1 MRIQLTNVPAT
12 PEYPYH
18 FKEVIENVQKVLD
31 STRFIEDY
39 SEIFLTTNDDS
50 WIFNQCRFDVEKAM
64 IDAIYTA
71 VYATNNLIDNIID
84 YKDRTKIEASG
95 KYNLSNF
102 LKSFGKDDPMNE
114 QFFYYM

>member
-1 MRIQLTNVPAT
+1 
-12 PEYPYH
+12 
-18 FKEVIENVQKVLD
+18 
-31 STRFIEDY
+31 
-39 SEIFLTTNDDS
+39 
-50 WIFNQCRFDVEKAM
+50 M

-102 LKSFGKDDPMNE
+102 LKSFGKDDLMNE
-114 QFFYYM
+114 